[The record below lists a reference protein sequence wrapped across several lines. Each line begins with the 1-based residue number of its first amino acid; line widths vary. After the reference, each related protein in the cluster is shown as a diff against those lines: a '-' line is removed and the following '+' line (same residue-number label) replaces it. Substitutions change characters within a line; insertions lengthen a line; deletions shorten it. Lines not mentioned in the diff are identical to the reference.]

1 MDYREIKQGDLVDFG
16 VYGRLYVCNPK
27 YHEDYFWVTDDEY
40 ERNNINAQGWTI
52 NKELAVKVLETE
64 HDDEDLDE
72 CVHEEDSICCNCYR
86 LLYNLND
93 FLHAILVEAPDVET
107 AKSLLF
113 MRNDKIDSILGV
125 DVATEE
131 DRTNGIPVLT
141 ESTPIEEAEEY
152 LVSYRIDPLSFN
164 LNNRIKADG
173 ERDAKKRFSKLK
185 PDARITDV
193 RKAINKEDKLY
204 PIVS

>member
-1 MDYREIKQGDLVDFG
+1 
-16 VYGRLYVCNPK
+16 
-27 YHEDYFWVTDDEY
+27 
-40 ERNNINAQGWTI
+40 
-52 NKELAVKVLETE
+52 
-64 HDDEDLDE
+64 
-72 CVHEEDSICCNCYR
+72 
-86 LLYNLND
+86 
-93 FLHAILVEAPDVET
+93 
-107 AKSLLF
+107 